1 MGKFY
6 TSLLLS
12 FLFIAC
18 NQKIERKD
26 IQKINGYWEIEKVVF
41 PQGEDKVYTMNEDY
55 DYFKID
61 KQNKGFRKKVKP
73 QLDGTFLVN
82 NTFEKV
88 IITSQSDKV
97 ILQYKTAFT
106 TWKETLTAISDDKM
120 VLTTQANISYYYKKA
135 APINIL
141 KRDEKSQ

>member
-1 MGKFY
+1 MKKISY
-6 TSLLLS
+6 LLL
-12 FLFIAC
+12 FTLFFVSC
-18 NQKIERKD
+18 NQKIGTAD

-41 PQGEDKVYTMNEDY
+41 PQAEDKVYAMNEDY

-61 KQNKGFRKKVKP
+61 TQNKGFRKKVKP

-88 IITSQSDKV
+88 TITSQNNKV
-97 ILQYKTAFT
+97 VLHYKTDFT

-141 KRDEKSQ
+141 KTDEKSK

>member
-1 MGKFY
+1 MKKTGVILIFII
-6 TSLLLS
+6 
-12 FLFIAC
+12 LFVSC
-18 NQKIERKD
+18 NQKIENRD

-41 PQGEDKVYTMNEDY
+41 PQGEDKVYNVNEDY

-88 IITSQSDKV
+88 TITSQNNKV
-97 ILQYKTAFT
+97 ILHYKTAFA
-106 TWKETLTAISDDKM
+106 TWKEALTVISDDKM
-120 VLTTQANISYYYKKA
+120 VLTTQANINYYYKKA

-141 KRDEKSQ
+141 KKDEKNK